1 MFLELA
7 DMASKL
13 ESLENIVLDIYTLK
27 EGIYYKFDAEGKF
40 KDYLIVNK
48 DTPTN
53 SELYLWFKIRDYYS
67 GLLEIN
73 KPVDTKKKIHSNNM
87 YSIFIKGQNLP
98 GVSDNKECDYNNLNK
113 IINCYYDKLAEENDK
128 KEKVL
133 LEEAGIDE
141 IDKGK
146 LNHFKGIMPE
156 VIKVSIEHIK
166 SLDKDIEFE
175 PNKNYVKI
183 FIQSDDDN
191 NIDISNYIQENNR
204 YIFRKIFNNNDYNIE
219 VDKKIYGLSN
229 ENINLNSDKIFLK
242 LKSTKFKVPYRVTL
256 DEAILNHIIM
266 KWIEYAKDDDG
277 KAITRFYLPYDYSF
291 STKPNFNPNIEQGL
305 YFETKLNS
313 KGKNEIVESNVI
325 PQSIKELKNTFKFID
340 YLDIDDKRVDT
351 YRKRAELENII
362 NTEFFDNKI
371 QNAYYNSN
379 YKPNG
384 VSSYC
389 AKAISIMGIPM
400 KNYFQFGV
408 ENSLNSIIDKITL
421 GIIIN
426 SVNNDINSNNYK
438 DYLTKL
444 TFKLAYKENLRLNLL
459 KYFKIGGKENMGDI
473 LTDIIKK
480 VKTKLKSDIYT
491 PIESDEEYYFCVG
504 QMTYYLCS
512 LSEAKNKTQNMYNS
526 ILKAQN
532 YEKINKIIIDMYIK
546 YNHKVRINHKNF
558 NKFMNM
564 IKGYVPNTKNNIDMV
579 ICGLTVNNLLYDKN
593 N

>member
-1 MFLELA
+1 MLLELA

-13 ESLENIVLDIYTLK
+13 ESLENKVLDIYTLK
-27 EGIYYKFDAEGKF
+27 DGIYYKFDAEGKF

-48 DTPTN
+48 DTSTN

-67 GLLEIN
+67 CLLELN
-73 KPVDTKKKIHSNNM
+73 KPVDSKKKIHSNNM

-98 GVSDNKECDYNNLNK
+98 NVVDDKKYSYNDLYKTIASYYNILDKEE
-113 IINCYYDKLAEENDK
+113 YDKY
-128 KEKVL
+128 EKSL

-146 LNHFKGIMPE
+146 LNHFKGIISE
-156 VIKVSIEHIK
+156 AIKNSIENIK
-166 SLDKDIEFE
+166 ELSAEKNIKLKKDD
-175 PNKNYVKI
+175 YVKV
-183 FIQSDDDN
+183 FIQSDKDE
-191 NIDISNYIQENNR
+191 NIDINNYIRESNR
-204 YIFRKIFNNNDYNIE
+204 YIVRKIFNKNKYNKE
-219 VDKKIYGLSN
+219 VDDKIHGLSN
-229 ENINLNSDKIFLK
+229 ENIVLNDKKPYLE

-256 DEAILNHIIM
+256 DKAISNHIIM
-266 KWIEYAKDDDG
+266 QWIENAKDENG
-277 KAITRFYLPYDYSF
+277 RLITKFNLSWDYNF
-291 STKPNFNPNIEQGL
+291 NTKPNVDMEQGI
-305 YFETKLNS
+305 YFETRLKN
-313 KGKNEIVESNVI
+313 GKAEIIESNVI
-325 PQSIKELKNTFKFID
+325 PQSIKELKNTFKFND

-351 YRKRAELENII
+351 YRERAELENII

-389 AKAISIMGIPM
+389 AKAISVMGIPM

-459 KYFKIGGKENMGDI
+459 KYFKIGGKEDMGDI
-473 LTDIIKK
+473 LTDIIEK

-526 ILKAQN
+526 ILKTQN

-546 YNHKVRINHKNF
+546 YNHKVGINHKNF

>member
-1 MFLELA
+1 MLLELA

-27 EGIYYKFDAEGKF
+27 DGIYYRFDDEGKF

-67 GLLEIN
+67 CILETN
-73 KPVDTKKKIHSNNM
+73 KYIVNRQIHSDNM
-87 YSIFIKGQNLP
+87 YTIFIKCQNLSD
-98 GVSDNKECDYNNLNK
+98 VIDNKKYSYNDLYET
-113 IINCYYDKLAEENDK
+113 IDDYYDILDKEEYDK
-128 KEKVL
+128 YEKSL

-156 VIKVSIEHIK
+156 AIKNSIENIK
-166 SLDKDIEFE
+166 ELSAEKNIKLKKDD
-175 PNKNYVKI
+175 YVKV
-183 FIQSDDDN
+183 FIQSDKDE
-191 NIDISNYIQENNR
+191 NIDINNYIRESNR
-204 YIFRKIFNNNDYNIE
+204 YIVRKIFNKNKYNKE
-219 VDKKIYGLSN
+219 VDDKIHGLSN
-229 ENINLNSDKIFLK
+229 ENMGSGDKKPFL
-242 LKSTKFKVPYRVTL
+242 LLRSTKFKVPYRVTL
-256 DEAILNHIIM
+256 DEAILNHTIM
-266 KWIEYAKDDDG
+266 QWIGNAKDDDG
-277 KAITRFYLPYDYSF
+277 NTISKFSLPWNYDF
-291 STKPNFNPNIEQGL
+291 KTKPNMDIEQGL
-305 YFETKLNS
+305 CFETRIKN
-313 KGKNEIVESNVI
+313 GKPEIIESNVI
-325 PQSIKELKNTFKFID
+325 PQSIKELKNTFKFND

-351 YRKRAELENII
+351 YRERAELENII

-389 AKAISIMGIPM
+389 AKAISVMGIPM

-459 KYFKIGGKENMGDI
+459 KYFKIGGKEDMGDI
-473 LTDIIKK
+473 LTDIIEK

-546 YNHKVRINHKNF
+546 YNHKVGINHKNF